1 MTVYDHGV
9 IAFYFLFML
18 GMGWLASRI
27 IKNTSDY
34 FRGGGQMLWWLVG
47 SSAFMT
53 QFSAWTFTGAAS
65 KAYSDGWPIFVV
77 FFANALGFFFCA
89 LYFAARARQ
98 MRVITPLEG
107 VRQRFSRANEQIFTW
122 MQIPLGTLYAGIWL
136 NGLAV
141 FLSAAFGFDL
151 EATIL
156 VTGLIVVAMTLVGG
170 SWAAIAGDFIQ
181 VLILMPVTVVAAFFA
196 LREVGGVGAFVDR
209 LPAGHLDVS
218 AMFSTP
224 LLLLWV
230 IAMFIKQYIS
240 TNNIFESSRYL
251 CVKDSQHARHAAL
264 LAAVLFL
271 VGPIIWF
278 IPPMAARIVHPDIG
292 AIFPNLPNPDEG
304 AFLAICVT
312 TMPAGMIGLLLSG
325 ILAATMSSM
334 DSGLNRNA
342 GIFVKNFY
350 QPVLRPHAHDRELVI
365 TGRIATG
372 VMGALVILAGLNF
385 SRLSNLGLF
394 DLMQQFGTLVAVP
407 YTIPLVLCFLVRRTP
422 PWSGW
427 TTVLI
432 CFATSFLTTRYLDA
446 AWLERTF
453 ELAAPLDAADRNYWT
468 VAIGLFLNVLVGT
481 TWFLGSRAWWGRTS
495 ATDRQRIEEFN
506 DRIRTPVDFARE
518 EGAGSD
524 SMQGRVLGLLCLGYG
539 GFIVLLALIPNPWLG
554 RAGFL
559 FCGGVVIL
567 IGLALQHAA
576 RRSGRLPPLL
586 PAAMGGSAPAPA
598 TTRAED

>member
-18 GMGWLASRI
+18 GMGWLTSRI
-27 IKNTSDY
+27 IRNSSDY
-34 FRGGGQMLWWLVG
+34 FRGGGEMLWWLVG

-65 KAYSDGWPIFVV
+65 KAYTDGWPVFVI
-77 FFANALGFFFCA
+77 FFANASGFGICA

-141 FLSAAFGFDL
+141 FLSAAFGFEL
-151 EATIL
+151 ETTIL
-156 VTGLIVVAMTLVGG
+156 VTGLIVVAMTLAGG
-170 SWAAIAGDFIQ
+170 SWAAVAGDFIQ
-181 VLILMPVTVVAAFFA
+181 LLILMPVTIVAAFLA
-196 LREVGGVGAFVDR
+196 LREVGGVRPLLDQ
-209 LPAGHLDVS
+209 LPAGHLDLS
-218 AMFSTP
+218 AMATQP

-240 TNNIFESSRYL
+240 TNNLFESSRYL
-251 CVKDSQHARHAAL
+251 CVKDSVHARRSAL
-264 LAAVLFL
+264 LASVLFV
-271 VGPIIWF
+271 VGPVVWF
-278 IPPMAARIVHPDIG
+278 IPPLAARIVHPDIS
-292 AIFPNLPNPDEG
+292 AIFPALPNPDEG
-304 AFLAICVT
+304 AYFAICLT

-350 QPVLRPHAHDRELVI
+350 QPVLRPGASDRELVI
-365 TGRIATG
+365 TGRITTG
-372 VMGALVILAGLNF
+372 VFGLLVILAGLNF
-385 SRLSNLGLF
+385 SRWSNLGLF

-407 YTIPLVLCFLVRRTP
+407 YTVPLVLCFIVRRTP

-427 TTVLI
+427 TTVLV
-432 CFATSFLTTRYLDA
+432 CFITSFLATRYLDA
-446 AWLERTF
+446 EWVASTF
-453 ELAAPLDAADRNYWT
+453 GREPLTPSESNYWT
-468 VAIGLFLNVLVGT
+468 VIIGLFLNVLVGT
-481 TWFLGSRAWWGRTS
+481 TWFLGTRAWWARTS
-495 ATDRQRIEEFN
+495 ATDQARIEEFN
-506 DRIRTPVDFARE
+506 ERIRRPIDFAKE

-524 SMQGRVLGLLCLGYG
+524 SMQARVLGVLCLWYG
-539 GFIVLLALIPNPWLG
+539 GFIALLALIPNPLLG
-554 RAGFL
+554 RMGFL
-559 FCGGVVIL
+559 FCGSVVVVI
-567 IGLALQHAA
+567 GLVLRRAS
-576 RRSGRLPPLL
+576 RRSPPMGDALR
-586 PAAMGGSAPAPA
+586 AMGGSAPAPA
-598 TTRAED
+598 TQSAESK